1 MLWPE
6 RRRLQEVPMSTPAA
20 PSTGRSKGT
29 SERRVARL
37 FGLKGDSW
45 QRHANPLSV
54 WSRFA
59 VMPLLALAVWSR
71 DWIGWWSLAAVAA
84 VLVFMMVNPMLFGEP
99 RSTRNWASKGVFGEH
114 VWSDRDTVEV
124 PPQFLT
130 SRVPAVTYTLQAAGL
145 AALAYGLV
153 ELDLLLVVSGLVIVQ
168 FAKAWYIDRMVLLF
182 EDMKGRHPEYAR
194 WEH

>member
-1 MLWPE
+1 MD
-6 RRRLQEVPMSTPAA
+6 VSVN
-20 PSTGRSKGT
+20 K
-29 SERRVARL
+29 L
-37 FGLKGDSW
+37 FGLEGDKW
-45 QRHANPLSV
+45 MRHANPVSV
-54 WSRFA
+54 WTRFA
-59 VMPLLALAVWSR
+59 VLPLLALAVWSR
-71 DWIGWWSLAAVAA
+71 EWIGWWSLGAVALA
-84 VLVFMMVNPMLFGEP
+84 LVFMMVNPLLFPPP

-114 VWSDRDTVEV
+114 IWSDRDTVEV